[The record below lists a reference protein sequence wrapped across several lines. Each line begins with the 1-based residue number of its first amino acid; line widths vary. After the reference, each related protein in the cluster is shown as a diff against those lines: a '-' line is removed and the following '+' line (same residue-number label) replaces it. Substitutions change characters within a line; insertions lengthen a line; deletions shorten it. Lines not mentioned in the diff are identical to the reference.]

1 MKVVTCLKQKRCARK
16 ETAYAASAHTHF
28 ACYYL
33 PQSVLVAQQPLLVV
47 PTAPGAEAAG
57 FMVALQP
64 DLVALQPVSV
74 LTAPGAAGVMVALQS
89 ADLVAQHSDLFV
101 PTAPGA
107 VVVVLQPA
115 RKATRVRAVSVAMVF
130 MVSS

>member
-1 MKVVTCLKQKRCARK
+1 M
-16 ETAYAASAHTHF
+16 F
-28 ACYYL
+28 
-33 PQSVLVAQQPLLVV
+33 AQQPLLVV
-47 PTAPGAEAAG
+47 PTAPGAEAAAAG
-57 FMVALQP
+57 FMDAVHSAA
-64 DLVALQPVSV
+64 LVAQQPFSV
-74 LTAPGAAGVMVALQS
+74 LTAPGAAVVLAAVHS

-115 RKATRVRAVSVAMVF
+115 RKATRVSAVRVAMVF